1 MNNGLVY
8 FVVHWRGNCK

>member
-8 FVVHWRGNCK
+8 RHYCKL